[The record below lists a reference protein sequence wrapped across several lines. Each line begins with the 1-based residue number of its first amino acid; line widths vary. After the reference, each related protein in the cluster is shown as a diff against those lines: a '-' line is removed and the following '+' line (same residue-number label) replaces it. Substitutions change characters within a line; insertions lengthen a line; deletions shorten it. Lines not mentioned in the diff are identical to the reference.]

1 MTELS
6 SYLITCL
13 TEQIRIVSDYVASPP
28 TTCPNN
34 ALHTI
39 DPDQTQVSDTQYKSF
54 IAEGYI
60 NLDSSLSDNQAIK
73 IQASNVNGGIYAH
86 AGFGGIAFDTTN
98 SIGLNANA
106 ASNFTTTMGNLTL
119 EATIGLV
126 NIDSGA
132 GTNICNGPTSTPIF
146 IGTSAFTKNIEI
158 GNNTGGT
165 LLALRGGTGGI
176 SLNSADTGSS
186 AITVFSSGGIDM
198 DATGLI
204 NLASGNNTVSAIT
217 FDASSNGGGVI
228 LSSGAQGIILTSN
241 GGPIALGSWSGG
253 DIYVG
258 TAAVARTVT
267 MGNATGSTTLNL
279 SSGTGGTTSTTTG
292 LVNIS
297 SSSSSGS
304 AITLDASSNN
314 GGVVLA
320 SGTQGIYLSSNG
332 GPIALGSF
340 TGGDVYVGTASVAR
354 TIYIGNTTS
363 TTALNLSS
371 GTGGLTIGND
381 ANGGEIQIGKVA
393 NAKVI
398 TIGNSTGASRLFNR
412 FGTGGLIKH
421 QEADVTLSDADATL
435 TIADILKS
443 IFTITP
449 TVDRTLTLPTAALAV
464 TGISGVE
471 IGDAID
477 FIIINNSTP
486 TNEAFIMI
494 ANGTGSSITGNT
506 AIAPA
511 SNNVSTFYTSGSGTF
526 RIRFTN
532 ITGGSEAY
540 VAYRIA

>member
-1 MTELS
+1 MSYS

-13 TEQIRIVSDYVASPP
+13 TEETRILSAYVPIEP
-28 TTCPNN
+28 TTCPNDITHII
-34 ALHTI
+34 A
-39 DPDQTQVSDTQYKSF
+39 PDQTTVYDTQYRTLV
-54 IAEGYI
+54 ADGYI
-60 NLDSSLSDNQAIK
+60 DIDSALSDNQAL
-73 IQASNVNGGIYAH
+73 QLRASNVNGGILMD
-86 AGFGGIAFDTTN
+86 AGFGGIAVNTTN
-98 SIGLNANA
+98 AIGLNAAA
-106 ASNFTTTMGNLTL
+106 ASNFTTSNGNLSL
-119 EATIGLV
+119 QATAGLV
-126 NIDSGA
+126 NIDSGS
-132 GTNICNGPTSTPIF
+132 GVNICNGSSSTPIM
-146 IGTSAFTKNIEI
+146 IGTSAYSKDITI
-158 GNNTGGT
+158 GNNTGT
-165 LLALRGGTGGI
+165 SSTTIKSGTGKI
-176 SLNSADTGSS
+176 SMNSAATGSD
-186 AITVFSSGGIDM
+186 AITAFSSGGIDLE
-198 DATGLI
+198 ATGLARV
-204 NLASGNNTVSAIT
+204 ASADNTVSAIT
-217 FDASSNGGGVI
+217 LDASANGGGVV
-228 LSSGAQGIILTSN
+228 LSSGAQGVILTSN

-267 MGNATGSTTLNL
+267 VGNATGSTTLNL

-314 GGVVLA
+314 GGIVLA

-340 TGGDVYVGTASVAR
+340 TGGDVYIGTASVAR

-363 TTALNLSS
+363 TTALNLNA
-371 GTGGLTIGND
+371 GTGGITIGND
-381 ANGGEIQIGKVA
+381 ANNGEIQIGKA
-393 NAKVI
+393 SNAKVI

-412 FGTGGLIKH
+412 FGTGGFIKH
-421 QEADVTLSDADATL
+421 QEADVSLSDADATL
-435 TIADILKS
+435 TITDILKS

-464 TGISGVE
+464 AGISGVE

-486 TNEAFIMI
+486 ANEAFIMI

-506 AIAPA
+506 TIAPA

-532 ITGGSEAY
+532 VTGGSEAY